1 MNRTTVRTLPAA
13 PRGFGLACPACEAS
27 AGPYPTLGEAR
38 LLADRHDQVHHRGRP
53 TTEVSDLGLC
63 ESCRRAPAVASWTR
77 CEAGAPFALCA
88 SCHPDRPHGA
98 SSRAGRGSGR
108 A

>member
-1 MNRTTVRTLPAA
+1 MTRTAVRPIPAA
-13 PRGFGLACPACEAS
+13 PQGFGLACPVCEVS

-53 TTEVSDLGLC
+53 TIELSDLGLC
-63 ESCRRAPAVASWTR
+63 ESCRHAAAVASWTR

-88 SCHPDRPHGA
+88 SCHPDRPHGSGA
-98 SSRAGRGSGR
+98 ARGSGR

>member
-1 MNRTTVRTLPAA
+1 VTRTPVRTLPVA
-13 PRGFGLACPACEAS
+13 PHGFALACPVCEVS
-27 AGPYPTLGEAR
+27 AGPYPTWGEAR
-38 LLADRHDQVHHRGRP
+38 LLGDRHDQVHHRGRP

-77 CEAGAPFALCA
+77 PDAGAPFAMCA
-88 SCHPDRPHGA
+88 SCHPDQPHGSGA
-98 SSRAGRGSGR
+98 RTARGSGR